1 MNPYLLFLD
10 DMRTPAE
17 AWIHMKLRVYT
28 DEEWITVRSYD
39 AFVQELQRRYNDGYF
54 PSLISFDHDLA
65 DVHYHHLDENIPYD
79 SFSERTGLHCAR
91 FLVEFCMEKE
101 LRLPQFIVH
110 SMNPVGKVNITRL
123 LEQYRD
129 SQGH

>member
-1 MNPYLLFLD
+1 MKPYLLFLD

-17 AWIHMKLRVYT
+17 AWTYMKLPVYVE
-28 DEEWITVRSYD
+28 EEWITVRSFD
-39 AFVQELQRRYNDGYF
+39 AFADELQSRFDAGYF
-54 PSLISFDHDLA
+54 PTLISFDHDLA
-65 DVHYHHLDENIPYD
+65 DVHYSHLDENIPYD

-91 FLVEFCMEKE
+91 YLIDFCLEKE

-123 LEQYRD
+123 LQQFRD
-129 SQGH
+129 SQGE